1 MKVRQIP
8 QTNTP
13 NEFNRIVTADASD
26 RVRQLSSILRDKG
39 LITAAEAAGPYVSS
53 APSTFLAP
61 AAEPVTTAPGMA
73 AGQPHKPGSDPTRKL
88 VDSLNSTELS
98 DSQQHCRPLP
108 PGSRLHALIE
118 ANL

>member
-1 MKVRQIP
+1 VRVRQTP

-39 LITAAEAAGPYVSS
+39 LITAAEAASLYVSS
-53 APSTFLAP
+53 APSTFLHRRRNMLRLRRAWP
-61 AAEPVTTAPGMA
+61 RVSHTSRVATR
-73 AGQPHKPGSDPTRKL
+73 PGS
-88 VDSLNSTELS
+88 
-98 DSQQHCRPLP
+98 
-108 PGSRLHALIE
+108 SRLHVLIE